1 MKNCFIFSGQGSHR
15 PGMSLNLY
23 NTFQIAKDRIEL
35 SNKILG
41 YDISEIMFSAQE
53 NVLRQ
58 TQYAQ
63 PAIFIHS
70 TILFDLI
77 KDQNECVAVAGHS
90 LGEFSALYANNF
102 FDFETGLKIVD
113 VRARAMHECELN
125 YPGKMSAVIGTSI
138 DKIQSICDSVDCQIA
153 NINSD
158 YQIVISGSEE
168 SIDLAS
174 ENLKDIGSKV
184 IPLSVSGAFHSKL
197 MSEAKNQLIDI
208 INTSSFNEVCY
219 PIVSNFNAK
228 PNISIEEKW
237 SIEGEKESVDLFK
250 SKNKEYSSK
259 SKDKDILSVVFW
271 PEVFLPGLKSKYTE
285 VINELEFYIS
295 KSNFA
300 SVFGVLSKNNG
311 ADGVNNS
318 LMSLGKL
325 NGKFDKQKLVP
336 FGEYVPFSIFNSFFS
351 FFNFNRPNIVP
362 SDNNVLIKSKNLNI
376 SSAIC
381 YEIAY
386 QDIFLKHGEQSNL
399 LFNASNDNWFG
410 NTIGPYQHLQIA
422 RYRAAENR
430 KPLVRSTSTGVSALI
445 DKFGNVVKRI
455 DLDNSDQSVKNS
467 QLIEANI
474 FSRSGHTP
482 FITFGK
488 WPSIIFI
495 LIVIFCSFF
504 NKILK
509 NEKY

>member
-77 KDQNECVAVAGHS
+77 KSQNECVAVAGHS

-158 YQIVISGSEE
+158 SQIVISGSEE

-174 ENLKDIGSKV
+174 KSLKNIGAKV

-197 MSEAKNQLIDI
+197 MSEAKNKLSEI

-219 PIVSNFNAK
+219 PVVSNFNAK
-228 PNISIEEKW
+228 PNRSIEAIKHALIEQIDNPVQWSKSIKSLSKLSSEFLEIGPKKVLSNIIKKIDDSLTITTYN
-237 SIEGEKESVDLFK
+237 SIE
-250 SKNKEYSSK
+250 
-259 SKDKDILSVVFW
+259 
-271 PEVFLPGLKSKYTE
+271 
-285 VINELEFYIS
+285 
-295 KSNFA
+295 
-300 SVFGVLSKNNG
+300 
-311 ADGVNNS
+311 
-318 LMSLGKL
+318 
-325 NGKFDKQKLVP
+325 
-336 FGEYVPFSIFNSFFS
+336 
-351 FFNFNRPNIVP
+351 
-362 SDNNVLIKSKNLNI
+362 NL
-376 SSAIC
+376 
-381 YEIAY
+381 
-386 QDIFLKHGEQSNL
+386 
-399 LFNASNDNWFG
+399 
-410 NTIGPYQHLQIA
+410 
-422 RYRAAENR
+422 
-430 KPLVRSTSTGVSALI
+430 
-445 DKFGNVVKRI
+445 
-455 DLDNSDQSVKNS
+455 
-467 QLIEANI
+467 
-474 FSRSGHTP
+474 
-482 FITFGK
+482 
-488 WPSIIFI
+488 
-495 LIVIFCSFF
+495 
-504 NKILK
+504 
-509 NEKY
+509 

>member
-41 YDISEIMFSAQE
+41 YDISEIMFSAEE

-77 KDQNECVAVAGHS
+77 KDQKECVAVAGHS
-90 LGEFSALYANNF
+90 LGELSALYANNF

-158 YQIVISGSEE
+158 SQIVISGSEE

-174 ENLKDIGSKV
+174 KSLKNIGSKV

-197 MSEAKNQLIDI
+197 MYDAKSQLIDI

-228 PNISIEEKW
+228 PNESIEEIKFALIEQIDNPVQW
-237 SIEGEKESVDLFK
+237 SKSIKSLSKLSSEFLEIGPKKVLSNIIKKIDDSLTITAYNSIE
-250 SKNKEYSSK
+250 
-259 SKDKDILSVVFW
+259 
-271 PEVFLPGLKSKYTE
+271 
-285 VINELEFYIS
+285 
-295 KSNFA
+295 
-300 SVFGVLSKNNG
+300 
-311 ADGVNNS
+311 
-318 LMSLGKL
+318 
-325 NGKFDKQKLVP
+325 
-336 FGEYVPFSIFNSFFS
+336 
-351 FFNFNRPNIVP
+351 
-362 SDNNVLIKSKNLNI
+362 NL
-376 SSAIC
+376 
-381 YEIAY
+381 
-386 QDIFLKHGEQSNL
+386 
-399 LFNASNDNWFG
+399 
-410 NTIGPYQHLQIA
+410 
-422 RYRAAENR
+422 
-430 KPLVRSTSTGVSALI
+430 
-445 DKFGNVVKRI
+445 
-455 DLDNSDQSVKNS
+455 
-467 QLIEANI
+467 
-474 FSRSGHTP
+474 
-482 FITFGK
+482 
-488 WPSIIFI
+488 
-495 LIVIFCSFF
+495 
-504 NKILK
+504 
-509 NEKY
+509 

>member
-41 YDISEIMFSAQE
+41 YDISEIMFSAEE

-158 YQIVISGSEE
+158 SQIVISGSEE

-174 ENLKDIGSKV
+174 ESLKNIGAKV

-197 MSEAKNQLIDI
+197 MSEAKNKLSDI

-228 PNISIEEKW
+228 PNRSIEAIKHALIEQIDNPVQWSKSIKSLSKLSNEFLEIGPKKVLSNIIKKIDDSLTITTYN
-237 SIEGEKESVDLFK
+237 SIE
-250 SKNKEYSSK
+250 
-259 SKDKDILSVVFW
+259 
-271 PEVFLPGLKSKYTE
+271 
-285 VINELEFYIS
+285 
-295 KSNFA
+295 
-300 SVFGVLSKNNG
+300 
-311 ADGVNNS
+311 
-318 LMSLGKL
+318 
-325 NGKFDKQKLVP
+325 
-336 FGEYVPFSIFNSFFS
+336 
-351 FFNFNRPNIVP
+351 
-362 SDNNVLIKSKNLNI
+362 NL
-376 SSAIC
+376 
-381 YEIAY
+381 
-386 QDIFLKHGEQSNL
+386 
-399 LFNASNDNWFG
+399 
-410 NTIGPYQHLQIA
+410 
-422 RYRAAENR
+422 
-430 KPLVRSTSTGVSALI
+430 
-445 DKFGNVVKRI
+445 
-455 DLDNSDQSVKNS
+455 
-467 QLIEANI
+467 
-474 FSRSGHTP
+474 
-482 FITFGK
+482 
-488 WPSIIFI
+488 
-495 LIVIFCSFF
+495 
-504 NKILK
+504 
-509 NEKY
+509 

>member
-58 TQYAQ
+58 TKYAQ

-77 KDQNECVAVAGHS
+77 KDQKECVAVAGHS

-158 YQIVISGSEE
+158 SQIVISGSEE

-174 ENLKDIGSKV
+174 KSLKNIGAKV

-197 MSEAKNQLIDI
+197 MSKAKNKLSDI
-208 INTSSFNEVCY
+208 INTSSFNKVCY

-228 PNISIEEKW
+228 PNRSIEAIKHALIEQIDNPVQWSKSIKSLSELSSEFLEIGPKKVLSNIIKKIDDSLTITTYN
-237 SIEGEKESVDLFK
+237 SIE
-250 SKNKEYSSK
+250 
-259 SKDKDILSVVFW
+259 
-271 PEVFLPGLKSKYTE
+271 
-285 VINELEFYIS
+285 
-295 KSNFA
+295 
-300 SVFGVLSKNNG
+300 
-311 ADGVNNS
+311 
-318 LMSLGKL
+318 
-325 NGKFDKQKLVP
+325 
-336 FGEYVPFSIFNSFFS
+336 
-351 FFNFNRPNIVP
+351 
-362 SDNNVLIKSKNLNI
+362 NL
-376 SSAIC
+376 
-381 YEIAY
+381 
-386 QDIFLKHGEQSNL
+386 
-399 LFNASNDNWFG
+399 
-410 NTIGPYQHLQIA
+410 
-422 RYRAAENR
+422 
-430 KPLVRSTSTGVSALI
+430 
-445 DKFGNVVKRI
+445 
-455 DLDNSDQSVKNS
+455 
-467 QLIEANI
+467 
-474 FSRSGHTP
+474 
-482 FITFGK
+482 
-488 WPSIIFI
+488 
-495 LIVIFCSFF
+495 
-504 NKILK
+504 
-509 NEKY
+509 

>member
-158 YQIVISGSEE
+158 SQIVISGSEE

-174 ENLKDIGSKV
+174 KSLKNIGAKV

-197 MSEAKNQLIDI
+197 MSEAKNKLSEI

-219 PIVSNFNAK
+219 PVVSNFNAK
-228 PNISIEEKW
+228 PNRSIEAIKHALIEQIDNPVQWSKSIKSLSKLSSKFLEIGPKKVLSNIIKKIDDSLTITTYN
-237 SIEGEKESVDLFK
+237 SIE
-250 SKNKEYSSK
+250 
-259 SKDKDILSVVFW
+259 
-271 PEVFLPGLKSKYTE
+271 
-285 VINELEFYIS
+285 
-295 KSNFA
+295 
-300 SVFGVLSKNNG
+300 
-311 ADGVNNS
+311 
-318 LMSLGKL
+318 
-325 NGKFDKQKLVP
+325 
-336 FGEYVPFSIFNSFFS
+336 
-351 FFNFNRPNIVP
+351 
-362 SDNNVLIKSKNLNI
+362 NL
-376 SSAIC
+376 
-381 YEIAY
+381 
-386 QDIFLKHGEQSNL
+386 
-399 LFNASNDNWFG
+399 
-410 NTIGPYQHLQIA
+410 
-422 RYRAAENR
+422 
-430 KPLVRSTSTGVSALI
+430 
-445 DKFGNVVKRI
+445 
-455 DLDNSDQSVKNS
+455 
-467 QLIEANI
+467 
-474 FSRSGHTP
+474 
-482 FITFGK
+482 
-488 WPSIIFI
+488 
-495 LIVIFCSFF
+495 
-504 NKILK
+504 
-509 NEKY
+509 

>member
-77 KDQNECVAVAGHS
+77 KDQKECVAVAGHS
-90 LGEFSALYANNF
+90 LGEFCALYANNF

-158 YQIVISGSEE
+158 SQIVISGSEE

-174 ENLKDIGSKV
+174 KSLKNIGAKV

-197 MSEAKNQLIDI
+197 MSEAKNKLSEI

-219 PIVSNFNAK
+219 PVVSNFNAK
-228 PNISIEEKW
+228 PNRSIEAIKHALIEQIDNPVQWSKSIKSLSKLSSEFLEIGPKKVLSNIIKKIDDSLTITTYN
-237 SIEGEKESVDLFK
+237 SIE
-250 SKNKEYSSK
+250 
-259 SKDKDILSVVFW
+259 
-271 PEVFLPGLKSKYTE
+271 
-285 VINELEFYIS
+285 
-295 KSNFA
+295 
-300 SVFGVLSKNNG
+300 
-311 ADGVNNS
+311 
-318 LMSLGKL
+318 
-325 NGKFDKQKLVP
+325 
-336 FGEYVPFSIFNSFFS
+336 
-351 FFNFNRPNIVP
+351 
-362 SDNNVLIKSKNLNI
+362 NL
-376 SSAIC
+376 
-381 YEIAY
+381 
-386 QDIFLKHGEQSNL
+386 
-399 LFNASNDNWFG
+399 
-410 NTIGPYQHLQIA
+410 
-422 RYRAAENR
+422 
-430 KPLVRSTSTGVSALI
+430 
-445 DKFGNVVKRI
+445 
-455 DLDNSDQSVKNS
+455 
-467 QLIEANI
+467 
-474 FSRSGHTP
+474 
-482 FITFGK
+482 
-488 WPSIIFI
+488 
-495 LIVIFCSFF
+495 
-504 NKILK
+504 
-509 NEKY
+509 

>member
-77 KDQNECVAVAGHS
+77 KDQKECVAVAGHS

-158 YQIVISGSEE
+158 SQIVISGSEE

-174 ENLKDIGSKV
+174 KSLKNIGAKV

-197 MSEAKNQLIDI
+197 MSKAKNKLSDI

-228 PNISIEEKW
+228 PNRSIEAIKHALIEQIDNPVQWSKSIKSLSKLSSEFLEIGPKKVLSNIIKKIDDSLTITTYN
-237 SIEGEKESVDLFK
+237 SIE
-250 SKNKEYSSK
+250 
-259 SKDKDILSVVFW
+259 
-271 PEVFLPGLKSKYTE
+271 
-285 VINELEFYIS
+285 
-295 KSNFA
+295 
-300 SVFGVLSKNNG
+300 
-311 ADGVNNS
+311 
-318 LMSLGKL
+318 
-325 NGKFDKQKLVP
+325 
-336 FGEYVPFSIFNSFFS
+336 
-351 FFNFNRPNIVP
+351 
-362 SDNNVLIKSKNLNI
+362 NL
-376 SSAIC
+376 
-381 YEIAY
+381 
-386 QDIFLKHGEQSNL
+386 
-399 LFNASNDNWFG
+399 
-410 NTIGPYQHLQIA
+410 
-422 RYRAAENR
+422 
-430 KPLVRSTSTGVSALI
+430 
-445 DKFGNVVKRI
+445 
-455 DLDNSDQSVKNS
+455 
-467 QLIEANI
+467 
-474 FSRSGHTP
+474 
-482 FITFGK
+482 
-488 WPSIIFI
+488 
-495 LIVIFCSFF
+495 
-504 NKILK
+504 
-509 NEKY
+509 

>member
-158 YQIVISGSEE
+158 SQIVISGSEE

-174 ENLKDIGSKV
+174 KSLKNIGAKV

-197 MSEAKNQLIDI
+197 MSKAKNKLSDI

-228 PNISIEEKW
+228 PNRSIEAIKHALIEQIDNPVQWSKSIKSLSKLSSEFLEIGPKKVLSNIIKKIDDSLTITTYN
-237 SIEGEKESVDLFK
+237 SIE
-250 SKNKEYSSK
+250 
-259 SKDKDILSVVFW
+259 
-271 PEVFLPGLKSKYTE
+271 
-285 VINELEFYIS
+285 
-295 KSNFA
+295 
-300 SVFGVLSKNNG
+300 
-311 ADGVNNS
+311 
-318 LMSLGKL
+318 
-325 NGKFDKQKLVP
+325 
-336 FGEYVPFSIFNSFFS
+336 
-351 FFNFNRPNIVP
+351 
-362 SDNNVLIKSKNLNI
+362 NL
-376 SSAIC
+376 
-381 YEIAY
+381 
-386 QDIFLKHGEQSNL
+386 
-399 LFNASNDNWFG
+399 
-410 NTIGPYQHLQIA
+410 
-422 RYRAAENR
+422 
-430 KPLVRSTSTGVSALI
+430 
-445 DKFGNVVKRI
+445 
-455 DLDNSDQSVKNS
+455 
-467 QLIEANI
+467 
-474 FSRSGHTP
+474 
-482 FITFGK
+482 
-488 WPSIIFI
+488 
-495 LIVIFCSFF
+495 
-504 NKILK
+504 
-509 NEKY
+509 